1 MQGAVGEAIKERLRS
16 LKVLIVDDNAF
27 MRKIVRDLLSTT
39 GLRRTAEASDGLT
52 ALEAIRSSAPDL
64 VILDWDM
71 PFLNGFEF
79 VRIVRTPGVF
89 PYSDLPI
96 IMLTGYG
103 ERELVVEAT
112 RLGVNEF
119 LIKPVS
125 ANALLGR
132 IAAVVIKPRP
142 MVLIDGCYRPEP
154 RRGRSE
160 TVPHPSERGK
170 QIPA

>member
-1 MQGAVGEAIKERLRS
+1 MQGGVGEAIKERLRS

-27 MRKIVRDLLSTT
+27 MRKIVRELLSTS
-39 GLRRTAEASDGLT
+39 GLRPTVEASDGLT
-52 ALEAIRSSAPDL
+52 ALEAIRSSVPDL

-79 VRIVRTPGVF
+79 ARIVRTPGVF

-103 ERELVVEAT
+103 DRELVVEAE

-125 ANALLGR
+125 ANALLAR
-132 IAAVVIKPRP
+132 IAAVAVKPRP

-154 RRGRSE
+154 RCVRSE
-160 TVPHPSERGK
+160 TVPCPRGRGK